1 MCASLCSSATCFE
14 NSSNWEFCCRRNDH
28 LRNSASNWKER
39 YLVYFAGMYLG
50 GLPTLDLISIVVV
63 SPLAAGGFIL
73 FFDIAGRVRGWR
85 GGYQWLD
92 RSFLVLG
99 SKILGVVPVA
109 ENDKE
114 NGVISDWVEIFSIS
128 FA

>member
-1 MCASLCSSATCFE
+1 MCQSMQFGHLFRELFKLGVLLSSKRPPAELGIELEGEIFSLF
-14 NSSNWEFCCRRNDH
+14 RRYV
-28 LRNSASNWKER
+28 LGWTS
-39 YLVYFAGMYLG
+39 YLG
-50 GLPTLDLISIVVV
+50 LDL
-63 SPLAAGGFIL
+63 
-73 FFDIAGRVRGWR
+73 DRGRLPSGSRWIYFVLRHCWPSTWMR

-92 RSFLVLG
+92 SRSFLVLG

-114 NGVISDWVEIFSIS
+114 NGVISDWVEISSIS

>member
-1 MCASLCSSATCFE
+1 
-14 NSSNWEFCCRRNDH
+14 
-28 LRNSASNWKER
+28 
-39 YLVYFAGMYLG
+39 MYLG
-50 GLPTLDLISIVVV
+50 GLLTLDLISIVVV

>member
-1 MCASLCSSATCFE
+1 
-14 NSSNWEFCCRRNDH
+14 
-28 LRNSASNWKER
+28 
-39 YLVYFAGMYLG
+39 MYLG
-50 GLPTLDLISIVVV
+50 ELLTLDLISIVVV

-73 FFDIAGRVRGWR
+73 FFDIAGRVQE
-85 GGYQWLD
+85 GYQWLD
-92 RSFLVLG
+92 SRSFLVLG